1 MGGLVTKSQLFE
13 YDKIKGFFKLK
24 DENIT
29 WLYGG
34 CIPAFNDSLQILRDH
49 NIGMI
54 VTLLIDPLRN
64 GKMINYCPQQT
75 ISNSSGG
82 DTTEWLFTDRDYNLS
97 DFTLLHIPMA
107 DGGYLTQENG
117 DKLINGV
124 KDYLSKNPGKNIYLH
139 CWGGNG
145 RTNVATV
152 HILKNMCGYDS
163 EKAISVVNNS
173 RGQFRVSN
181 PQRIICEGREL
192 VDRYYDVYR
201 PVCDTPKD
209 HKCFLAEDTNEFG
222 L

>member
-13 YDKIKGFFKLK
+13 YDKIKGFFKLE

-34 CIPAFNDSLQILRDH
+34 CIPAFNDSLKILRDH

-54 VTLLIDPLRN
+54 VTLLIDPLKN
-64 GKMINYCPQQT
+64 GKMINYCPQKT
-75 ISNSSGG
+75 IANPRD
-82 DTTEWLFTDRDYNLS
+82 DTTEWLFTDKDYDLS

-117 DKLINGV
+117 YKLINEV
-124 KDYLSKNPGKNIYLH
+124 TDYLSTNPGKNIYLH

-163 EKAISVVNNS
+163 EKAISVIENS
-173 RGQFRVSN
+173 RSQFRVSDA
-181 PQRIICEGREL
+181 QRALCEGREL
-192 VDRYYDVYR
+192 KDIYYERYI
-201 PVCDTPKD
+201 PICDTPKD
-209 HKCFLAEDTNEFG
+209 HKCFSAIKTNEFG